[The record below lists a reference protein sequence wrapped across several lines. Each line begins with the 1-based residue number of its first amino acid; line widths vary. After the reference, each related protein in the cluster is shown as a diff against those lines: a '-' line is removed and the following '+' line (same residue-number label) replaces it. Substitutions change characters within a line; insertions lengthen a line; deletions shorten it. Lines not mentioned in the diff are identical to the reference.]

1 MALAMARP
9 WKHPKT
15 GIYWRRK
22 RVPDD
27 LRPLLGKRE
36 ERRSLGTRDCAEVK
50 QLHAQALIELEQRW
64 TNLRAPPKPISERE
78 AHELVAPAY
87 EWWINL
93 HRDNPSEQTV
103 WRTKFFD
110 KLWTWQN
117 GSKYVPL
124 AEQMLE
130 DGYFNRHA
138 SRFGKPAISVKCPHL
153 SRLGYP

>member
-1 MALAMARP
+1 MVVHMTLAMAHP
-9 WKHPKT
+9 WQHPKT
-15 GIYWRRK
+15 GIYWLRK

-50 QLHAQALIELEQRW
+50 RLHAHALIELEQRW
-64 TNLRAPPKPISERE
+64 ANFRAPPKPIRERE

-103 WRTKFFD
+103 
-110 KLWTWQN
+110 
-117 GSKYVPL
+117 
-124 AEQMLE
+124 
-130 DGYFNRHA
+130 
-138 SRFGKPAISVKCPHL
+138 
-153 SRLGYP
+153 